1 MEKPQLAFALDVSD
15 TAAAVAIANKIA
27 QHVDIFKIGL
37 ELFTSEGPP
46 VVSEIKKT
54 GKKIFLDL
62 KLHDIPATVA
72 GAVSSAASLGVDYL
86 TIHTAGGLEMMK
98 AAASAAGNIKILG
111 VTVLTSMDED
121 SQSATGVNLS
131 VGETV
136 LKRFNLACSAQIA
149 GIVASGK
156 ELELLSSIDKKSMV
170 FVIPGIREDTSVGDQ
185 KRVMDAKTAVRMG
198 ADILVVGRP
207 IRDAS
212 DPCAAAANF
221 QRKIMEAFSEKKSNP
236 E

>member
-15 TAAAVAIANKIA
+15 TEAAVALAHKIS

-37 ELFTSEGPP
+37 ELFTSEGPA

-72 GAVSSAASLGVDYL
+72 GAVSSASKLGVDYL

-98 AAASAAGNIKILG
+98 AAAAAAGNIKILG
-111 VTVLTSMDED
+111 VTVLTSMDE
-121 SQSATGVNLS
+121 QAQAATGVNLS

-136 LKRFNLACSAQIA
+136 LKRFDLACTAKIA

-156 ELELLSSIDKKSMV
+156 ELELLSSVDKKSMLY
-170 FVIPGIREDTSVGDQ
+170 VIPGIRENTAVGDQ
-185 KRVMDAKTAVRMG
+185 KRVMDAKTAVSLG

-207 IRDAS
+207 IRDAA
-212 DPCAAAANF
+212 DPAFAAANF
-221 QRKIMEAFSEKKSNP
+221 QKKIMEAFSEKKSNAK
-236 E
+236 